1 MLPLIC
7 KNKNLSGLVAFILC
21 AQSLGA
27 EEEKSYTLEK
37 SVVSASGFSQELK
50 EAPASISVVT
60 KEQLESRPFK
70 DIGEA
75 ISLVPGV
82 SIDVNEGQNGAY
94 PISIRGMPAGY
105 TLILIDG
112 KRQDVTSGAFP
123 NGYADFTFAGFM
135 PPLAMVERI
144 EVIRGPMSTLYGS
157 DAIGG
162 VVNII
167 TKKTLD
173 KWSSSFSLEGTF
185 EEQKYFGNIYS
196 GSFYTAGP
204 IDKAKK
210 WALSFR
216 GREQY
221 RSFVPYGNLTLPQDD
236 TKYIAG
242 KVSVETNNY
251 NVGGR
256 LSYRPN
262 EQNHFY
268 FDGMHADQ
276 WMNNTRPDIYS
287 LGTNKDVHALRTNL
301 ILAHLGNYGFGYTDT
316 SIQYN
321 STQMTGRPTSSINRA
336 DRGLAG
342 DDVIADSKT
351 VLPIGKSW
359 YSNKLSIG
367 ARYWFTSMKDKASA
381 TDFMYQHSAALFA
394 EDEWSFTD
402 NLILTLG
409 VRGNWNSAFG
419 LNASPRAYL
428 VYNTTEYLTLKGGI
442 STGYKT
448 PNVNELISGQYGY
461 TRGGALYGNPS
472 LRPESSVNFEL
483 SALSET
489 TYTDIGITGFYNLFK
504 DKLSSLKV
512 LQNEPTA
519 SGICMD
525 VKGCSYGYNADG
537 AKTYGAEVFFVIKP
551 IDVGF
556 GNVGLN
562 LNYTFTRSIITSGTG
577 KGLPLSNVP
586 QHNLNGAINYS
597 LLKMGLYL
605 RGEFKA
611 KQLHTEGRVSTI
623 KQLQDFWAANPGASH
638 YYKPYFLLHI
648 GGNYNITPTIRL
660 NAGIYNLLNHSF
672 VDYSIY
678 TVGKKTDYYNNYAY
692 IQEGR
697 RYFVSL
703 NMDF

>member
-1 MLPLIC
+1 MLLSP
-7 KNKNLSGLVAFILC
+7 KSKNLSLLLASLFC
-21 AQSLGA
+21 SQSLGA

-50 EAPASISVVT
+50 EAPASISVVSK
-60 KEQLESRPFK
+60 KELESKPFK

-75 ISLVPGV
+75 LSLVPGV
-82 SIDVNEGQNGAY
+82 SIDTNAGQNGAY
-94 PISIRGMPAGY
+94 PISIRGMPPSY

-135 PPLAMVERI
+135 PPLAMIERI

-173 KWSSSFSLEGTF
+173 KWNTSFSLESTF
-185 EEQKYFGNIYS
+185 EKQKYFGNIYS

-210 WALSFR
+210 WGLSFR

-256 LSYRPN
+256 LSYKPDDK
-262 EQNHFY
+262 NHFY

-301 ILAHLGNYGFGYTDT
+301 ILAHLGNYEFGRTDT

-321 STQMTGRPTSSINRA
+321 STQMTGRPTSSTNRA
-336 DRGLAG
+336 DRGLRG
-342 DDVIADSKT
+342 DDVIIDSKA
-351 VLPIGKSW
+351 VIPFGKSW
-359 YSNKLSIG
+359 YSNKLTLG
-367 ARYWFTSMKDKASA
+367 ARYWFTSMEDKASA
-381 TDFMYQHSAALFA
+381 TDFMYQHSAALFT

-402 NLILTLG
+402 DLFLTLG

-419 LNASPRAYL
+419 FNVSPRAYL
-428 VYNTTEYLTLKGGI
+428 VYNTTDYLTLKGGV

-448 PNVNELISGQYGY
+448 PNVNQLITGQYGY
-461 TRGGALYGNPS
+461 TRGGSLYGNPS

-489 TYTDIGITGFYNLFK
+489 EWTDIGVTGFYNLFR
-504 DKLSSLKV
+504 DKLSSIKV
-512 LQNEPTA
+512 LQNESAA
-519 SGICMD
+519 SAICTD
-525 VKGCSYGYNADG
+525 IKGCSYGYNADG
-537 AKTYGAEVFFVIKP
+537 AKTYGAEVFFAIKP
-551 IDVGF
+551 IDMGF
-556 GNVGLN
+556 GNLGLN
-562 LNYTFTRSIITSGTG
+562 LNYTFTRSIITSGTE

-586 QHNLNGAINYS
+586 EHNLNGTINYS
-597 LLKMGLYL
+597 LSKIGVYL

-611 KQLHTEGRVSTI
+611 NQIHTEGRVTTY
-623 KQLQDFWAANPGASH
+623 KQLQDFRDANPGTSL

-660 NAGIYNLLNHSF
+660 NAGIYNLLNHNF
-672 VDYSIY
+672 VDYSLY
-678 TVGKKTDYYNNYAY
+678 VVGKKQDYYNNYAY